1 MTKLLHE
8 LRANSAF
15 LQCITLILI
24 SYSHVKVCEA
34 KVART
39 KLCICL
45 ILFASDEKPP
55 DKI

>member
-8 LRANSAF
+8 LKVNSAF
-15 LQCITLILI
+15 LQCLTLILI
-24 SYSHVKVCEA
+24 SYSHVKVFEA